1 MTASDEVGQ
10 RHRNMRRHRG
20 ARPCAIPSLAG
31 ANRRLYT
38 WGDALRS
45 NNHQEDCRMAVDGTW
60 NLTMETPMGERKTT
74 LEAKTEGG
82 TLTGQ
87 QSAEGNSTAIYDG
100 TVTGNDVAWK
110 VDISQPME
118 LTLEF
123 AGAVDGDT
131 MTGSVKLGMFGT
143 APFTAARG

>member
-1 MTASDEVGQ
+1 
-10 RHRNMRRHRG
+10 
-20 ARPCAIPSLAG
+20 
-31 ANRRLYT
+31 
-38 WGDALRS
+38 
-45 NNHQEDCRMAVDGTW
+45 MAVDGTW